1 MLGAPRGGAG
11 VNGPPT
17 AGLSER
23 RSRPRGEAD
32 ERAEAPGSKGGLG
45 GRASVA
51 AGRRVCVCRRSR
63 VVCVCVWT
71 GQQETQRVVSV
82 GLFGSFALSF
92 ALPFSFLALA
102 LPRRWSARHSFTPP
116 RATPPCS
123 TPPSLPCPNHGRQR
137 PGFPGPAAG
146 PGVQEGRGPGG
157 RWCVVFQEGGGRAS
171 GALIEQ
177 ARAARRAGGAYGRAG
192 RCPTLQPGPGRLIGW
207 LPLARWRAST
217 APVGGRGARRK
228 ERRRAGGRDPRRSP
242 SFLSS
247 RPRRVS
253 PPSLPSLPPSK
264 SFQSSTP
271 PSTASKRGWSCRRPA
286 SSTTPTLTPAS
297 ASR

>member
-1 MLGAPRGGAG
+1 MLGDPRGGAG
-11 VNGPPT
+11 ANGPPT

-32 ERAEAPGSKGGLG
+32 ERVEAPGSKGGLG

-71 GQQETQRVVSV
+71 GRQETASV
-82 GLFGSFALSF
+82 GRAVRSSLTCSHS
-92 ALPFSFLALA
+92 PS
-102 LPRRWSARHSFTPP
+102 PRSRSPSAVV
-116 RATPPCS
+116 RAP
-123 TPPSLPCPNHGRQR
+123 LLH
-137 PGFPGPAAG
+137 PAAG
-146 PGVQEGRGPGG
+146 DAPSLHSTLPPLPQPWPPTPRIPRPRCGARSSRRTRTGRTMVCCFS
-157 RWCVVFQEGGGRAS
+157 RAGGGGQHRARS
-171 GALIEQ
+171 LNKH
-177 ARAARRAGGAYGRAG
+177 AARRAGGAYGRAG

-207 LPLARWRAST
+207 LPLARWRAGT

-242 SFLSS
+242 PFLSS

-253 PPSLPSLPPSK
+253 PPSFPSLPPSK
-264 SFQSSTP
+264 FFQSSTP

>member
-1 MLGAPRGGAG
+1 MCAY
-11 VNGPPT
+11 VVGP
-17 AGLSER
+17 ALCACAYGRDSRKHSEWCRSGCSVRSLS
-23 RSRPRGEAD
+23 RSHSPS
-32 ERAEAPGSKGGLG
+32 PSSLSLSLG
-45 GRASVA
+45 G
-51 AGRRVCVCRRSR
+51 G
-63 VVCVCVWT
+63 
-71 GQQETQRVVSV
+71 
-82 GLFGSFALSF
+82 
-92 ALPFSFLALA
+92 
-102 LPRRWSARHSFTPP
+102 P
-116 RATPPCS
+116 RATPSPRRGRRPLAPLH
-123 TPPSLPCPNHGRQR
+123 PPSLAPTM
-137 PGFPGPAAG
+137 AANAQDSQAPLRG
-146 PGVQEGRGPGG
+146 QEFKKDEDREDDGVLFFKR
-157 RWCVVFQEGGGRAS
+157 GGGRAS

-207 LPLARWRAST
+207 LPLARWRSST

-253 PPSLPSLPPSK
+253 PPSLPSLPPSE